1 MEMNTSNADFLS
13 VRQVRVEHS
22 SLTRI
27 WRRFMRWVDHTR
39 AFPLALLVPVLL
51 FFIIWN
57 VIPTL
62 WMIGLSF
69 YRYSLISGRPE
80 TFFGFGNYTDILND
94 AATWQTFSRTL
105 IWVVFSV
112 GFETVLGFL
121 LGILFWGSRHLPG
134 RRLAL
139 TMLFTPMIITPLAAG
154 TFFRLIYEP
163 TFGIFNF
170 FIKSLGGQ
178 EVNFIGNEQIAF
190 WAVLLVD
197 IWMWTPFMI
206 LITLAALG
214 SVPQAELEAAQ
225 IDRLSWFKRFRHI
238 ILPHGRFILMLGILL
253 RTIDSFKTM
262 DLIFVMT
269 RGGPG
274 NVTEFIALT
283 LYRKA
288 FDAFNMGWSS
298 ALAILLLLTAIAFTS
313 IYLYVLNLRLRQ
325 QEGG

>member
-1 MEMNTSNADFLS
+1 MQVDTTNADFLQARK
-13 VRQVRVEHS
+13 VQANRTPWARA
-22 SLTRI
+22 
-27 WRRFMRWVDHTR
+27 WRRAMLWVDNTR
-39 AFPLALLVPVLL
+39 AFPAALLVPVLL
-51 FFIIWN
+51 FFIVWN

-69 YRYSLISGRPE
+69 YRYALISGRPPE
-80 TFFGFGNYTDILND
+80 FIGTGNFADIMND
-94 AATWQTFSRTL
+94 VNMWQTFSRTF
-105 IWVVFSV
+105 IWVLFSV

-121 LGILFWGSRHLPG
+121 LGLLFWGSKQMPG

-139 TMLFTPMIITPLAAG
+139 TLLFAPMIMTPLAAG
-154 TFFRLIYEP
+154 VFFRLIYEP
-163 TFGIFNF
+163 TFGVINY
-170 FIKSLGGQ
+170 FIRSLGGQ
-178 EVNFIGNEQIAF
+178 DVNFLTDPNLAF
-190 WAVLLVD
+190 GAVLVVD

-206 LITLAALG
+206 LISLAALG

-225 IDRLSWFKRFRHI
+225 IDRLSWYKRFRHI

-262 DLIFVMT
+262 DLVFVMT

-274 NVTEFIALT
+274 NITEFIGLS

-288 FDAFNMGWSS
+288 FDGLNMGYSS

-313 IYLYVLNLRLRQ
+313 IYLYVLNLRLKQ
-325 QEGG
+325 QEGS

>member
-1 MEMNTSNADFLS
+1 
-13 VRQVRVEHS
+13 
-22 SLTRI
+22 
-27 WRRFMRWVDHTR
+27 MRWVDNTR
-39 AFPLALLVPVLL
+39 AFPAAAGMPVLL

-69 YRYSLISGRPE
+69 YKYALISGRPPQ
-80 TFFGFGNYTDILND
+80 FFGTGNFTDILND
-94 AATWQTFSRTL
+94 VNMWQTFSRTF
-105 IWVVFSV
+105 IWVFFSV

-121 LGILFWGSRHLPG
+121 LGLLFWGSKQMPG
-134 RRLAL
+134 RQLAL
-139 TMLFTPMIITPLAAG
+139 TLLFSPIILTPLAAG
-154 TFFRLIYEP
+154 LFFRLIYEP
-163 TFGIFNF
+163 TFGVINY

-178 EVNFIGNEQIAF
+178 EVNFLTNPQLAF
-190 WAVLLVD
+190 GAVLVVD

-225 IDRLSWFKRFRHI
+225 LDRLSWYKRFRHI

-262 DLIFVMT
+262 DLVFVMT

-274 NVTEFIALT
+274 NVTEFIALS

-288 FDAFNMGWSS
+288 FDGLNMGYSS

>member
-1 MEMNTSNADFLS
+1 MMRL
-13 VRQVRVEHS
+13 
-22 SLTRI
+22 
-27 WRRFMRWVDHTR
+27 WRRFSRWFDNSR
-39 AFPLALLVPVLL
+39 ALPATLIIPVLL

-57 VIPTL
+57 VVPTL

-69 YRYSLISGRPE
+69 YKYSLITGQPE
-80 TFFGFGNYTDILND
+80 RFIGTGNYTDILND
-94 AATWQTFSRTL
+94 VTTWQNFSRTL
-105 IWVVFSV
+105 VWVLFSV
-112 GFETVLGFL
+112 GIETVLGFL
-121 LGILFWGSRHLPG
+121 LGLLFWGSKQLPG

-139 TMLFTPMIITPLAAG
+139 TLLFSPMIVTPLAAG

-163 TFGIFNF
+163 TFGVVNF
-170 FIKSLGGQ
+170 FITSLGGQ
-178 EVNFIGNEQIAF
+178 AVNFIGDEKIAF
-190 WAVLLVD
+190 YSVLLVD

-238 ILPHGRFILMLGILL
+238 ILPHGKFILMLGILL

-274 NVTEFIALT
+274 NATEFIALS

-288 FDAFNMGWSS
+288 FDAFAMGWSS

-313 IYLYVLNLRLRQ
+313 IYLYVLNLRLKQ
-325 QEGG
+325 QEGA